1 LVGRD
6 VIDGHRVIVAAMKP
20 RTGVSTRSQ
29 PGRYFPKVGGMVW
42 VSEDDDQV
50 VKVQFET
57 LSDIFVGW
65 GFLGRVNTGSRLTLE
80 RRRVNEEVW
89 LPARTTIDLTGRT
102 LLVRSFSVQAATE
115 FSDYKKSRVST
126 TEQYRPSPN

>member
-1 LVGRD
+1 M
-6 VIDGHRVIVAAMKP
+6 A
-20 RTGVSTRSQ
+20 
-29 PGRYFPKVGGMVW
+29 W

-102 LLVRSFSVQAATE
+102 LLVRSFSVQAVTE
-115 FSDYKKSRVST
+115 FSDYKKLRVST